1 MLPTDVG
8 RPIGEIRPSLTTLNS
23 LDPLIAT
30 VIEEVRPF
38 EREVQDNEGTW
49 WLLRI
54 FPYRTQ
60 DNLIDGAVVALIDV
74 DALKRAE
81 GGLREALDYSSAI
94 VETTHEPLLV
104 LDSEERVVRAN
115 RAFREKFHLDLAA
128 IEGRSIGEIEG
139 RRWNIPALRDLLQ
152 RVITER
158 RNIEDCSIENEF
170 EGLGRRSLMFN
181 ARLIDQ
187 VEAEPLVL
195 LAIED
200 ITERKQRLESLA
212 AAVRARDDFLAML
225 SHELRSPLAAIDAA
239 ARVLRPSID
248 QSPSARN
255 SIEALERQ
263 LGQLR
268 RLVEDLLDV
277 SRLAHGKIT
286 LRTEPLE
293 LTSAVE
299 QAIDAARALAEAR
312 AHEIAVRLPKE
323 EVWIEADRVRLDQI
337 LQNLLSNAIKFSDAG
352 GRVVVSVDVNATG
365 EAVLKVADNGSGIP
379 RELLGRV
386 FDAFTQGDNVKD
398 GRAGLG
404 LGLSLVKRLVE
415 LHDGT
420 VEAISDKVRP
430 GTEIVVQLPA
440 IEAPSQ
446 RETAAVDRDAPT
458 RSSVGRRILIVEDNA
473 DAASTMATL
482 LEMMGHQVQVVHDGA
497 SALAAFADGQR
508 PEVAI
513 VDVGLPD
520 MSGYDLARAIRT
532 QPAASRVTLIAHTGY
547 GQDADRELA
556 REAGFDHHMVKPIDW
571 KALERVLEDGEG
583 EREGGGE
590 VDETL

>member
-1 MLPTDVG
+1 
-8 RPIGEIRPSLTTLNS
+8 
-23 LDPLIAT
+23 
-30 VIEEVRPF
+30 
-38 EREVQDNEGTW
+38 
-49 WLLRI
+49 
-54 FPYRTQ
+54 
-60 DNLIDGAVVALIDV
+60 
-74 DALKRAE
+74 
-81 GGLREALDYSSAI
+81 
-94 VETTHEPLLV
+94 
-104 LDSEERVVRAN
+104 
-115 RAFREKFHLDLAA
+115 
-128 IEGRSIGEIEG
+128 
-139 RRWNIPALRDLLQ
+139 
-152 RVITER
+152 
-158 RNIEDCSIENEF
+158 
-170 EGLGRRSLMFN
+170 
-181 ARLIDQ
+181 
-187 VEAEPLVL
+187 
-195 LAIED
+195 
-200 ITERKQRLESLA
+200 
-212 AAVRARDDFLAML
+212 
-225 SHELRSPLAAIDAA
+225 
-239 ARVLRPSID
+239 
-248 QSPSARN
+248 
-255 SIEALERQ
+255 
-263 LGQLR
+263 
-268 RLVEDLLDV
+268 
-277 SRLAHGKIT
+277 
-286 LRTEPLE
+286 
-293 LTSAVE
+293 
-299 QAIDAARALAEAR
+299 
-312 AHEIAVRLPKE
+312 
-323 EVWIEADRVRLDQI
+323 
-337 LQNLLSNAIKFSDAG
+337 
-352 GRVVVSVDVNATG
+352 VNATG

-446 RETAAVDRDAPT
+446 RATPTVDRDAPT

-547 GQDADRELA
+547 GQDADRERA

-571 KALERVLEDGEG
+571 KALERVLRGRRRRERGRESL
-583 EREGGGE
+583 REGGARLTRRSSPRASR
-590 VDETL
+590 D